1 MSDQVIKA
9 PDPVDWSA
17 YEDGGSGKPLP
28 PAGEYQLE
36 VVEVQ
41 TKGQDGKPLRSKAGY
56 LQPIIDVKVIAPGQ
70 PYNEFL
76 SRFNRF
82 NTQKWKNRNGNPLAD
97 YLRGF
102 GLPGPFTTDDEYMNA
117 AQATKGR
124 RLTAT
129 LDWEIY
135 DSASGFSL
143 KGMDSFPT
151 DANGNRVS
159 KVKNGGTEH
168 FANVRIKFVKS
179 IVKKQG

>member
-1 MSDQVIKA
+1 MTDQVIKA
-9 PDPVDWSA
+9 PDPVDWST

-36 VVEVQ
+36 VVEVK
-41 TKGQDGKPLRSKAGY
+41 TKGDDGKLLRSRSGY
-56 LQPIIDVKVIAPGQ
+56 LQPIVDVKVIAPGQ

-97 YLRGF
+97 FLRGF
-102 GLPGPFTTDDEYMNA
+102 GMTGPFGTDEEYA
-117 AQATKGR
+117 AAASATKGR

-135 DSASGFSL
+135 DSATSFSL
-143 KGMDSFPT
+143 KGMDSFPEK
-151 DANGNRVS
+151 DGKRQS
-159 KVKNGGTEH
+159 KVTHNGQEH

-179 IVKKQG
+179 AVAKK